1 MEIAMLISGFI
12 NGPLV
17 WFAFI
22 CFFTGTLYQSLSFYK
37 LSRPRARHPVYRR
50 PSSLLQKRE
59 PDLLDRT
66 SFSYRLAMFRLTVFG
81 RYPVMMIVTMIFHLT
96 LILTP
101 FFVLGHNIFLDL
113 SMGICFPSFSELT
126 TDFLTM
132 VILACCSFFLIR
144 RLFVPRVRVITT
156 ASDFL
161 MLFIAGAPF
170 LTGFLAYHQI
180 GHYDIIILAHIL
192 SGEIMIMV
200 LPFTKFIHMIY
211 FFINRFILIHQNTL
225 GKGGSRVWR

>member
-1 MEIAMLISGFI
+1 MLISDFI
-12 NGPLV
+12 NGPMV

-22 CFFTGTLYQSLSFYK
+22 CFFTGTLYQVISFYN
-37 LSRPRARHPVYRR
+37 LSRPRARHPDYGKSPALR
-50 PSSLLQKRE
+50 QKKE

-66 SFSYRLAMFRLTVFG
+66 SLSYRLAMFRLTVFG
-81 RYPVMMIVTMIFHLT
+81 SHPVMMIMTIIFHLT

-101 FFVLGHNIFLDL
+101 FFVLGHNILLGL
-113 SMGICFPSFSELT
+113 SLGICFPSLSETT
-126 TDFLTM
+126 TDFLAF
-132 VILACCSFFLIR
+132 VVLACCLFFLFR
-144 RLFVPRVRVITT
+144 RLFVPKVRAITT
-156 ASDFL
+156 TSDFL
-161 MLFIAGAPF
+161 MLFIAAAPF

-180 GHYDIIILAHIL
+180 GHYDTMILAHIL

-200 LPFTKFIHMIY
+200 LPFTRFIHMIY